1 MKCIKLKISQ
11 QKCIF
16 TEKLQ
21 KVLQTTI
28 IGAKKG
34 YLSEDK
40 QIILLSNYIYR
51 LAYHSNKNIT
61 ASNYRLTNE

>member
-1 MKCIKLKISQ
+1 MYLHR
-11 QKCIF
+11 
-16 TEKLQ
+16 
-21 KVLQTTI
+21 KVAESTSNDNYWS
-28 IGAKKG
+28 KKG